1 MGPTRCYN
9 CQFMHTTNEQ
19 HESNTTA
26 TARAKTICKLGLDAH
41 AASITVARQLDGANP
56 QRPQRFPVPKFLR
69 WVEEQV
75 QQGYQVISCYEA
87 GPTGYW
93 LHRKLEKLG
102 VTNYVVC
109 PTKLDSRCQGVS
121 NDSRDALELLVR
133 LDRYVAGN
141 RKAFSVVR
149 VPTPAQEQKRALVR
163 QRDQLRRKRL
173 SLAAQGRMLLLGQ
186 GYRQGNSW
194 WQASRWEK
202 LHVQLPEWLAK
213 QLEVFRRLIESVDR
227 EVKQLT
233 GQVTAAAPESLPVGM
248 GRLTHQI
255 IESEMKDFKNFQNR
269 RQVGSYPG
277 LTGGVSSSGEQRAD
291 LSITKAGN
299 RRLST
304 CLIECAWR
312 LVLQQPDYWLVKK
325 WRGVLLNPK
334 AHVRRR
340 KQAIVAFARQL
351 LVDLWKWKTG
361 RTTPAALGWKM
372 S

>member
-1 MGPTRCYN
+1 
-9 CQFMHTTNEQ
+9 MHTANKRNEN
-19 HESNTTA
+19 NTTA
-26 TARAKTICKLGLDAH
+26 TVPAKTICKLGLDAH

-56 QRPQRFPVPKFLR
+56 QRPQRFAVPKFLA

-75 QQGYQVISCYEA
+75 KKGYQVGSCYEA
-87 GPTGYW
+87 DPTGYW
-93 LHRKLEKLG
+93 LHRKLEALG

-109 PTKLDSRCQGVS
+109 PTQLDSRGKGVS

-149 VPTPAQEQKRALVR
+149 VPTVAQEQKRALVR

-173 SLAAQGRMLLLGQ
+173 SFAAQGRMLLLSQ

-202 LHVQLPEWLAK
+202 WHVPWPAWLVK
-213 QLEVFRRLIESVDR
+213 QLEVFRRLIESVDQAV
-227 EVKQLT
+227 EQLAKQ
-233 GQVTAAAPESLPVGM
+233 VEAAAPASLPVGM
-248 GRLTHQI
+248 GRLTHEV